1 MLKRMYGSMAKPKN
15 LWSKYNLLSTRPP
28 SISVKLKTDA
38 KVFVCS
44 VGIVDNAGGAEI
56 LTPGLHAFDVGVAF
70 FENSQ
75 SSLSCVLQ
83 FTSHSKSLGPRRD
96 CRS

>member
-56 LTPGLHAFDVGVAF
+56 LTPGLHAFDVGVGF
-70 FENSQ
+70 LETLKVLYLVCFNLHHIP
-75 SSLSCVLQ
+75 SL
-83 FTSHSKSLGPRRD
+83 
-96 CRS
+96 

>member
-1 MLKRMYGSMAKPKN
+1 MYGSMAKPKN

-56 LTPGLHAFDVGVAF
+56 LTPGLHAFDVGVGF
-70 FENSQ
+70 LETLKVLYLVCFNLHHIP
-75 SSLSCVLQ
+75 SL
-83 FTSHSKSLGPRRD
+83 
-96 CRS
+96 